1 MSEIVVL
8 VSMKGKEDTYEPFY
22 VPSNASV
29 KELKV
34 LVCKEFDNLDET
46 KYTLYRVNYLEEPV
60 FPLRRENQEL
70 SKCHVGSGD
79 LLIL

>member
-1 MSEIVVL
+1 
-8 VSMKGKEDTYEPFY
+8 MKGNEDTYEPFY

-60 FPLRRENQEL
+60 FPLRREN
-70 SKCHVGSGD
+70 
-79 LLIL
+79 

>member
-60 FPLRRENQEL
+60 FPLRREN
-70 SKCHVGSGD
+70 
-79 LLIL
+79 